1 MNNTCESPDKKRIV
15 KNTMLLYVRMF
26 LMMGV
31 GLYTSRVVLN
41 TLGISDYG
49 VYNLVGGIVTTLS
62 FLSSAMTA
70 ASQRFISY
78 ELGRKNVKRLK
89 LIFST
94 SVNIHLIISIVI
106 LLLAETIGLWF
117 VNTYLNIA
125 PERMLAANW
134 VYQFSIFTFIISVL
148 SVPYNSCIIA
158 HEHMKAFAYISI
170 LEAVLRL
177 VIVYAL
183 LIIQVDKLI
192 LYGILV
198 FAVSVLIR
206 LCYTVYC
213 KRFFEECHYSPVFDR
228 KLFREMFSF
237 AGWSIF
243 GNMGFT
249 FKDQISNVILNL
261 FFGTTMNAARGIAI
275 QVSGLINSF
284 AGNFSMALNPQ
295 ITKQYAG
302 GNISESQKLVYSGAR
317 YTFYLLVMI
326 SIPVMINLDYV
337 LELWLVTVPAYTAI
351 FLKLSLVAA
360 LLYTLTVTVTVAI
373 QATGRVKVFQVGICI
388 LMLSE
393 LPVAYFLLKLNMPP
407 YSVMYPTIVTYVIA
421 VFFRFYLL
429 KRMVPSYNFTYY
441 TVHVFLRSVV
451 LFIVCYCISDYVH
464 GLFMETILNMF
475 ITSFLSLGVVVL
487 IIYVL
492 GMTGTERK
500 LVNMK
505 VMNYVLR
512 VCK

>member
-1 MNNTCESPDKKRIV
+1 MDNTCEPLNKKRIV

-26 LMMGV
+26 LMMAV

-49 VYNLVGGIVTTLS
+49 IYNLVGGIVTTLS
-62 FLSSAMTA
+62 FLSAAMTA

-78 ELGRKNVKRLK
+78 ELGRKNIKRLK

-94 SVNIHLIISIVI
+94 SMNIHLIISVVI
-106 LLLAETIGLWF
+106 FLIAETIGLWF

-125 PERMLAANW
+125 PDRMSAANW

-177 VIVYAL
+177 AIVYAL
-183 LIIQVDKLI
+183 LIVQVDKLV

-213 KRFFEECHYSPVFDR
+213 KRFFEECHYSLVFDK

-237 AGWSIF
+237 AGWSVF

-249 FKDQISNVILNL
+249 FKDQVSNVILNL
-261 FFGTTMNAARGIAI
+261 FFGTAMNASRGIAV
-275 QVSGLINSF
+275 QVSGLMTSF
-284 AGNFSMALNPQ
+284 AGNFSMALTPQ

-317 YTFYLLVMI
+317 YTFYLLIMI

-337 LELWLVTVPAYTAI
+337 LKLWLVTVPAYTAV
-351 FLKLSLVAA
+351 FLKLSLVSA
-360 LLYTLTVTVTVAI
+360 LLYTLTGTVTVAI
-373 QATGRVKVFQVGICI
+373 QATGRVKVFQIGICI
-388 LMLSE
+388 LMLLE
-393 LPVAYFLLKLNMPP
+393 LPAAYLLLRLDMPP
-407 YSVMYPTIVTYVIA
+407 YSVMYPTIVTYTIA
-421 VFFRFYLL
+421 IFFRFYLL
-429 KRMVPSYNFTYY
+429 KRIVPSYNFAYY

-451 LFIVCYCISDYVH
+451 LFIVCYCISHYMH
-464 GLFMETILNMF
+464 GFFKENLLNLFM
-475 ITSFLSLGVVVL
+475 TSFFSLAVVIFV
-487 IIYVL
+487 IYVL

-500 LVNMK
+500 SVNAR
-505 VMNYVLR
+505 VMNYLLSICR
-512 VCK
+512 